1 VRTTVRALQAAL
13 AVLRAETRGSTLDR
27 PALAGA
33 IRRTDLRL
41 VHLASPEALARSL
54 GRCEERGRA

>member
-1 VRTTVRALQAAL
+1 
-13 AVLRAETRGSTLDR
+13 VLRAEVGPTALDR
-27 PALAGA
+27 AALTEA

-54 GRCEERGRA
+54 GRCEDRSRA

>member
-1 VRTTVRALQAAL
+1 
-13 AVLRAETRGSTLDR
+13 VLRAEVAAPLDR
-27 PALAGA
+27 SVLLEA

-54 GRCEERGRA
+54 GRGEERHRA

>member
-1 VRTTVRALQAAL
+1 VRALQAAL
-13 AVLRAETRGSTLDR
+13 AVLRAEAAGRAPDR
-27 PALAGA
+27 AVLTEA

-54 GRCEERGRA
+54 GRSEERQRA